1 MIPISYALR
10 FHITNSGEQHSRAVF
25 FLRSDEEEEAAAKK
39 KVVQFI
45 DAIACGDQREQS
57 TGREYSMPTLGH
69 ETCAA
74 KVKPCQLAAV
84 TGGSAPQA
92 FLDNVKH
99 NASAGSSFQQVVN
112 FPPAGGIIV
121 RLLCSSLQMNKTPFL
136 LFCWNHINGRADRQ
150 GQRRGSFECQ
160 IAARSAVF
168 GWPLEN
174 FFAI

>member
-1 MIPISYALR
+1 MPCGFTSQIPASSTA
-10 FHITNSGEQHSRAVF
+10 EQSSF
-25 FLRSDEEEEAAAKK
+25 FDRTKK
-39 KVVQFI
+39 KKQQQKRKSCSSSMPSRVETKGSSPQ
-45 DAIACGDQREQS
+45 G
-57 TGREYSMPTLGH
+57 GREYSMPPLGH

-99 NASAGSSFQQVVN
+99 NASAGSSLHQVVN

-160 IAARSAVF
+160 IAARSALF
-168 GWPLEN
+168 GWPLKKF
-174 FFAI
+174 FFAL

>member
-1 MIPISYALR
+1 M
-10 FHITNSGEQHSRAVF
+10 QHSRAVF

-57 TGREYSMPTLGH
+57 TGREYSMPRPGH
-69 ETCAA
+69 GTCAA

-99 NASAGSSFQQVVN
+99 NASAGSSFHQVVN

-168 GWPLEN
+168 GWPLEK
-174 FFAI
+174 FS